1 MTVRPAEERHN
12 PRHYKYYDFIM
23 AAFVAVLL
31 CSNLI
36 GAGKSCAI
44 FGLKFAAGNIFFPIS
59 YIFGNVLT
67 EVYGYARGRKVIWAG
82 FGALLFAA
90 FMSQVII
97 HLPPNPDE
105 PLNRLYQPAI
115 EMVFGNSWRIIAAS
129 VVAFWVGDF
138 ANSYVLAKMK
148 LWTRG
153 RYLFTRTISSTV
165 VGQGLDSIMF
175 YPLAF
180 LGIWAPGEMMKI
192 VLFNWVFKVSVET
205 VLTPVTYA
213 VVGFLKRAE
222 NEDYFDSE
230 TNFTPFSLSD

>member
-1 MTVRPAEERHN
+1 MTPPQPEHPN
-12 PRHYKYYDFIM
+12 TRHYKYYDFIM